1 MKPPTLQDQIA
12 AVPDRTGVYT
22 FRSADGDILYVG
34 KAKSLRSRVK
44 NYFRAD
50 VGAIKTEELVRRVA
64 SVDTIV
70 VGTEAEALILEANL
84 IKEHHPRFNVQLR
97 DDKSYPYVK
106 VTVHEPFPRV
116 WVTRRVVNDGSRY
129 FGPFTAVGNMRRALD
144 VLKRLYSVR
153 SCRYD
158 LPGEAPGRPCLDY
171 QIDRCQAP
179 CVGLQTQAAYRAMID
194 EILLVL
200 EGETEAIRGQV
211 DTRMKA
217 ASEALDFES
226 AAQLRDVIQWLDGM
240 AREQRVQKV
249 GGGDHDVVGL
259 ARDGSFATAVILK
272 VRRGRLLGRDTV
284 RFHDILDQDDAALLA
299 SFSSRYYLSQGEQ
312 ATGELP
318 REILFPAHFED
329 RVLLG
334 EVLSEAAGRRIR
346 THAPTRGEKRRLVEL
361 ANQNA
366 RHALEH
372 RVTAETDRGR
382 ADDVLYQLQDRLEL
396 KVVPRLMVCFD
407 VSHTQGTETVASA
420 AVFENGEPRK
430 SEYRHMRIRGEW
442 GNDDYRSMAEV
453 VRRWFTRRADEGKRF
468 PDLVLIDGG
477 KGQLSAALGA
487 LDGIGVADVAI
498 AALAKRE
505 EEVFFPDRAEP
516 VHLDRRDRAL
526 HLLQRIRNE
535 AHRLAVGYNRKLRT
549 RRTIRSELGDIPG
562 IGPTRQKALLS
573 RFGSVPGVRKA
584 TEQEIAR
591 VSGFSRV
598 LAARVLTYLGN

>member
-1 MKPPTLQDQIA
+1 MKTPTLQDQIA
-12 AVPDRTGVYT
+12 AAPSRPGVYT
-22 FRSADGDILYVG
+22 FRSSDDEILYVG

-44 NYFRAD
+44 SYFRAD
-50 VGAIKTEELVRRVA
+50 VGAVKTEELVRRVA

-84 IKEHHPRFNVQLR
+84 IKEHRPRFNVQLR

-106 VTVHEPFPRV
+106 VTVQEPFPRV

-129 FGPFTAVGNMRRALD
+129 FGPYTAVGNMRRALEL
-144 VLKRLYSVR
+144 LKRMYAVR

-158 LPGEAPGRPCLDY
+158 LPGEAPIRPCLDH
-171 QIDRCQAP
+171 QIGRCQAP
-179 CVGLQTQAAYRAMID
+179 CVGLQSQAAYREMID

-200 EGETEAIRGQV
+200 EGDTEAVRAQV
-211 DTRMKA
+211 DTRMRA
-217 ASEALDFES
+217 AAEALDFER
-226 AAQLRDVIQWLDGM
+226 AARLRDVIHGLDGL

-259 ARDGSFATAVILK
+259 ARDGSVAAAVILK
-272 VRRGRLLGRDTV
+272 VRSGRLLGRDTV
-284 RFHDILDQDDAALLA
+284 RFHDILEENDAALLA

-312 ATGELP
+312 AKSELP
-318 REILFPAHFED
+318 REILFPARFGD
-329 RVLLG
+329 CALLG
-334 EVLSEAAGRRIR
+334 EVLSEVARRRIVTR
-346 THAPTRGEKRRLVEL
+346 VPARGEKHRLVEL

-366 RHALEH
+366 RHALED
-372 RVTAETDRGR
+372 RVTAQTDRGR
-382 ADDVLYQLQDRLEL
+382 ADEVLYDLQDHLDL

-407 VSHTQGTETVASA
+407 VSHIQGTETVASA
-420 AVFENGEPRK
+420 VVFENGEPRR
-430 SEYRHMRIRGEW
+430 SEYRRMRIQGEW

-453 VRRWFTRRADEGKRF
+453 VRRWFKRRSDEDKRF
-468 PDLVLIDGG
+468 PDLALIDGG
-477 KGQLSAALGA
+477 KGQLSAALRA
-487 LDGIGVADVAI
+487 LGELGVTEVAM

-505 EEVFFPDRAEP
+505 EEVFFPGRSEP

-535 AHRLAVGYNRKLRT
+535 AHRFAVGYNRKLRK
-549 RRTIRSELGDIPG
+549 RRTLRSELGDIPG
-562 IGPTRQKALLS
+562 IGSTRQKALLS

-591 VSGFSRV
+591 MPGFSRV
-598 LAARVLTYLGN
+598 LAARVLTYLGR

>member
-1 MKPPTLQDQIA
+1 MKLPTLQDQIA

-44 NYFRAD
+44 SYFRANVRD
-50 VGAIKTEELVRRVA
+50 LKTEELVRRVV

-70 VGTEAEALILEANL
+70 VGSEAEALILEANL

-97 DDKSYPYVK
+97 DDKRYPYVK
-106 VTVHEPFPRV
+106 VTVHKPFPRV

-129 FGPFTAVGNMRRALD
+129 FGPYTAVGNMRRALD
-144 VLKRLYSVR
+144 VLKRLYTVR

-158 LPGEAPGRPCLDY
+158 LPGESPGRPCLDY
-171 QIDRCQAP
+171 QIGRCQAP

-200 EGETEAIRGQV
+200 EGETEAIRAQV
-211 DTRMKA
+211 DTRMRA
-217 ASEALDFES
+217 ASEALDFER
-226 AAQLRDVIQWLDGM
+226 AAELRDVIQGLDGL

-259 ARDGSFATAVILK
+259 ARDGSLATAVILK
-272 VRRGRLLGRDTV
+272 IRRGCLLGRDTV
-284 RFHDILDQDDAALLA
+284 RFHDILDEDDAALLA
-299 SFSSRYYLSQGEQ
+299 SFSSRYYLSQGAQ
-312 ATGELP
+312 AIGELP
-318 REILFPAHFED
+318 REILFPARFED

-334 EVLSEAAGRRIR
+334 EVLSGVAGRRIV
-346 THAPTRGEKRRLVEL
+346 THTPMRGEKRRLVEL
-361 ANQNA
+361 ANENA
-366 RHALEH
+366 CQAHED
-372 RVTAETDRGR
+372 RVTAQTDRGR
-382 ADDVLYQLQDRLEL
+382 ADDVLYQLQDRLDL

-430 SEYRHMRIRGEW
+430 SEYRHMRIQGEW
-442 GNDDYRSMAEV
+442 GNDDYLSMAEV
-453 VRRWFTRRADEGKRF
+453 VRRWFTRRAAESKRF

-487 LDGIGVADVAI
+487 LEGLGVADVTI

-505 EEVFFPDRAEP
+505 EEVFFPERTEP
-516 VHLDRRDRAL
+516 VRLGRRDRAL

-535 AHRLAVGYNRKLRT
+535 AHRLAVGYNRKLRKW
-549 RRTIRSELGDIPG
+549 RTIRSELGDIPG

-591 VSGFSRV
+591 VPGFSRV
-598 LAARVLTYLGN
+598 LATRVLTYLGR